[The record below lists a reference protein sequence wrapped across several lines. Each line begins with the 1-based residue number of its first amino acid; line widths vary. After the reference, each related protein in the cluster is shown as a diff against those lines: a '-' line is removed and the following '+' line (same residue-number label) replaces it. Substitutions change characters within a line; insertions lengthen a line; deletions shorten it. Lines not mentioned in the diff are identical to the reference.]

1 MFRFHKL
8 WIFILSFCAFE
19 ALADS
24 QDAGR
29 IYLNLDD
36 LEQSSSLLLNQN
48 IWLIEA
54 DPLHKNDEKSL
65 FQNGTHPRQ
74 FITQSTMRSGADSA
88 SFTVT
93 IFLDQKAELSIM
105 IPEYPVYEFY
115 LGERLLVKHGDAP
128 DHAQRLYREISLGE
142 GREFPLTIKVRRQK
156 DFYAPYTEFKVG
168 LSKRINYEQKMKEF
182 YGAFFL
188 GLIMITALYHIALA
202 LIIPQNKQ
210 SLFFAI
216 FLLSLGVRASLS
228 AEDQILI
235 RIYPNF
241 SWEWSWKFGFI
252 GYFVSLAAFLSFLSA
267 MFPKTISRV
276 SCLVVWSGSLLM
288 IALTL
293 LTRVDIYSTFTNYFH
308 LLTFYT
314 LGVSLLSF
322 RLAWQKSMPGVKA
335 LLGSVAIMTA
345 AVINDVLILSFLIK
359 TQPLIDFAILAFV
372 FSQTV
377 IISYNYANSFR
388 DIVHTH
394 KQLQKL
400 VYQHVVTQI
409 AQGKN
414 LEETMPVGNREAVV
428 ISFDVIGSSH
438 IKHPQFHRALER
450 LMAHCQEILHE
461 RYDPA
466 KVTARGYRIK
476 EMGDGLLASVGFPLA
491 NPEHESNADT
501 ALKVAVR
508 FCEMF
513 RQEMEKLSY
522 HENLYCSVGITQ
534 GVIEGFYPKSGIKQ
548 YDVRGRA
555 LILATRYEAMRNI
568 VFKVTGNVS
577 SLIFI
582 QDEVYQALSPALQ
595 HDFQRWD
602 CLQKGHRIRDD
613 IQAVQ
618 AWYRRLPGAA
628 AATDQ
633 GSTVASSDSIG
644 PGPRAVS

>member
-19 ALADS
+19 ALAET
-24 QDAGR
+24 QDVGR
-29 IYLNLDD
+29 IYLSLDD
-36 LEQSSSLLLNQN
+36 LKQSSSLLLNQN

-54 DPLHKNDEKSL
+54 DPLYKKDEKNL

-74 FITQSTMRSGADSA
+74 FITQKSMRPGADSA
-88 SFTVT
+88 TFNLT

-105 IPEYPVYEFY
+105 VPEYPFYELY
-115 LGERLLVKHGDAP
+115 LGERQLVKHGNAP
-128 DHAQRLYREISLGE
+128 DGAQRLYREVRLGE
-142 GREFPLTIKVRRQK
+142 GREFPLTIKVQRQN
-156 DFYAPYTEFKVG
+156 DYHAPYTEFKVG
-168 LSKRINYEQKMKEF
+168 LSDRINYEQKLKEF

-188 GLIMITALYHIALA
+188 GLIVITTLYHVALA
-202 LIIPQNKQ
+202 LIIPQNRQ

-235 RIYPNF
+235 RMYPNF
-241 SWEWSWKFGFI
+241 SWEWSWKFGFM
-252 GYFVSLAAFLSFLSA
+252 GYYAAVPAFLSFLSA
-267 MFPKTISRV
+267 MFPRTISRF
-276 SCLVVWSGSLLM
+276 SCRLVWGGSLLT
-288 IALTL
+288 IAATL
-293 LTRVDIYSTFTNYFH
+293 LTRVDIYNPLTNYFH

-322 RLAWQKSMPGVKA
+322 RLAWKLSMPGVKP

-345 AVINDVLILSFLIK
+345 AVFNDLLVLNYIIK
-359 TQPLIDFAILAFV
+359 TQPLLDFAIVAFV

-414 LEETMPVGNREAVV
+414 LEETMPVGTREAVV
-428 ISFDVIGSSH
+428 LAFDVIGSSH

-461 RYDPA
+461 CYNPT

-508 FCEMF
+508 FCEVF
-513 RQEMEKLSY
+513 RQEMESLSY
-522 HENLYCSVGITQ
+522 HENLHCSIGITQ
-534 GVIEGFYPKSGIKQ
+534 GMIEGFYPKSGIKQ

-568 VFKVTGNVS
+568 VFKVTGTVS

-595 HDFQRWD
+595 QDFQRWD

-628 AATDQ
+628 AASDQ
-633 GSTVASSDSIG
+633 GSTVASSDSMG